1 MEKLKNIKA
10 IAFDADDTLWAS
22 KAIALISLNLSIFMF
37 VMFYTLLNIGVLTA
51 KITTF
56 FQKNRRKIVFNK
68 NVTSV

>member
-1 MEKLKNIKA
+1 MNVDSVNL
-10 IAFDADDTLWAS
+10 S